1 MEEQPDLI
9 DMPPDTS
16 REDVDWK
23 KFLLVT
29 GKAGTGKMHCI
40 SKAIDEALNDER
52 QILVAT
58 PTGFL
63 ATTYANSFLDDITAD
78 TVHSAFK
85 YPVAPD
91 ENAQINWDLTRF
103 DLIVLDE
110 ISMIPKRIANHI
122 IETVNQLPT
131 RPIVAMCG
139 DRQQQQPIET
149 TTDAMRPTI
158 SILQHRPFFS
168 MVRHFKLTTQ
178 HRCEDPELE
187 SILNHLRYYRPSHKL
202 LETLHENRVI
212 CSNNDPTNEQIA
224 STLLQYPTATILTVT
239 CAATNRINQIAVQ
252 TLYENKIPL
261 CSVQCDCDL
270 PPLPLYQDMAVVITQ
285 NRDKSNG
292 VVNGQRASVYI
303 VHRNTVFL
311 KLPSGKI
318 VNTYL
323 VTRRKFDG
331 SRKSTYPFVP
341 A

>member
-40 SKAIDEALNDER
+40 SKAIDKALNDER

-63 ATTYANSFLDDITAD
+63 ATTYANAFLDDITAD

-149 TTDAMRPTI
+149 TTDTTRPTI

-202 LETLHENRVI
+202 LETLH
-212 CSNNDPTNEQIA
+212 
-224 STLLQYPTATILTVT
+224 
-239 CAATNRINQIAVQ
+239 
-252 TLYENKIPL
+252 
-261 CSVQCDCDL
+261 
-270 PPLPLYQDMAVVITQ
+270 
-285 NRDKSNG
+285 
-292 VVNGQRASVYI
+292 
-303 VHRNTVFL
+303 
-311 KLPSGKI
+311 
-318 VNTYL
+318 
-323 VTRRKFDG
+323 
-331 SRKSTYPFVP
+331 
-341 A
+341 

>member
-149 TTDAMRPTI
+149 TTDAT
-158 SILQHRPFFS
+158 
-168 MVRHFKLTTQ
+168 
-178 HRCEDPELE
+178 
-187 SILNHLRYYRPSHKL
+187 
-202 LETLHENRVI
+202 
-212 CSNNDPTNEQIA
+212 
-224 STLLQYPTATILTVT
+224 
-239 CAATNRINQIAVQ
+239 
-252 TLYENKIPL
+252 
-261 CSVQCDCDL
+261 
-270 PPLPLYQDMAVVITQ
+270 
-285 NRDKSNG
+285 
-292 VVNGQRASVYI
+292 
-303 VHRNTVFL
+303 
-311 KLPSGKI
+311 
-318 VNTYL
+318 
-323 VTRRKFDG
+323 
-331 SRKSTYPFVP
+331 
-341 A
+341 

>member
-1 MEEQPDLI
+1 
-9 DMPPDTS
+9 
-16 REDVDWK
+16 
-23 KFLLVT
+23 
-29 GKAGTGKMHCI
+29 
-40 SKAIDEALNDER
+40 
-52 QILVAT
+52 
-58 PTGFL
+58 
-63 ATTYANSFLDDITAD
+63 
-78 TVHSAFK
+78 
-85 YPVAPD
+85 
-91 ENAQINWDLTRF
+91 
-103 DLIVLDE
+103 
-110 ISMIPKRIANHI
+110 
-122 IETVNQLPT
+122 
-131 RPIVAMCG
+131 
-139 DRQQQQPIET
+139 
-149 TTDAMRPTI
+149 
-158 SILQHRPFFS
+158 

-252 TLYENKIPL
+252 TLYENEIPL
-261 CSVQCDCDL
+261 CSVQCHCDL

-303 VHRNTVFL
+303 VHRNTMFL

-341 A
+341 AYALTICKSQGQTLPNVILWFDCTYVPAGAAYVALSRVRKLDNLRFLTETVPWQYTPVKLE